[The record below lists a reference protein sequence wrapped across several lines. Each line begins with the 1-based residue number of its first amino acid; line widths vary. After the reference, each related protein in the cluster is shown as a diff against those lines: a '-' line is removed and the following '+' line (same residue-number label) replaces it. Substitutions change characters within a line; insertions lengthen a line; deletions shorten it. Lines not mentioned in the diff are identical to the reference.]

1 MNSIT
6 MNFDDTTDITDINI
20 IYNQLKKQYPKIE
33 IIKND
38 NPMIDAMKKMQ
49 EAHKDMEAEVKKF
62 GIYSEEEFMDWINGV
77 IKETRREQRSENNI

>member
-6 MNFDDTTDITDINI
+6 MNFDDTTDINI

-38 NPMIDAMKKMQ
+38 NPAIRAMELMQ
-49 EAHKDMEAEVKKF
+49 EAMAGEAERL
-62 GIYSEEEFMDWINGV
+62 GLHSEEDV
-77 IKETRREQRSENNI
+77 IKWVEEVREEIWREKNK